1 MSRKLYIGN
10 LADDVTRQ
18 DLEALF
24 AGAGACDAATVC
36 TDRSGQP
43 RGFGFV
49 EMGSDD
55 EAHQAIQQFDGH
67 ELKGRP
73 IKVSEAHARKGSGGD
88 GRRERARRRRARPG
102 PEDAGR
108 H

>member
-1 MSRKLYIGN
+1 MGRKLYIGN
-10 LADDVTRQ
+10 LADDVSSK

-24 AGAGACDAATVC
+24 AGAGACDAATVL

-67 ELKGRP
+67 DLKGRQ
-73 IKVSEAHARKGSGGD
+73 IEVSEA
-88 GRRERARRRRARPG
+88 RERQG
-102 PEDAGR
+102 GGR
-108 H
+108 GGGGRGGVGGGGRGRC

>member
-1 MSRKLYIGN
+1 MGRKLYIGN
-10 LADDVTRQ
+10 LADDVTAQ

-24 AGAGACDAATVC
+24 AGAGACDAATVT

-49 EMGSDD
+49 DMGSDD

-73 IKVSEAHARKGSGGD
+73 IKVSEAHARKASGD
-88 GRRERARRRRARPG
+88 GRRARARRRRARHG